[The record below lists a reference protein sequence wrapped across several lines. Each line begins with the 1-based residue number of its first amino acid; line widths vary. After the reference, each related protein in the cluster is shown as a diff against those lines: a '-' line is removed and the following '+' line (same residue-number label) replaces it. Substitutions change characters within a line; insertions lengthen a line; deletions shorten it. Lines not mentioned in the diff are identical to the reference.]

1 MVQPY
6 ERDGFTGCEMVG
18 LHEAFKKGDLD
29 LVRSLLHNP
38 ADFPNCQWPGG
49 GSILEYAIYHAPLA
63 FIRSLIGLGITV
75 NYEDA
80 AGFPC
85 LIATLSTEREDRLD
99 VLKLLLEQS
108 ADVQQRG
115 VNNYTPLHYAV
126 ARNDA
131 PAVELLLTFGADP
144 DRENQHQRLRNAL
157 ARSGSRG
164 SWRFRSGSSSAQV
177 CEELE
182 RA

>member
-38 ADFPNCQWPGG
+38 PDFPNCPLPGG
-49 GSILEYAIYHAPLA
+49 GSILEYAIYHAPLS
-63 FIRSLIGLGITV
+63 FIQSLIALGITV
-75 NYEDA
+75 NYDAA

-85 LIATLSTEREDRLD
+85 LIATLSTEREDRVE
-99 VLKLLLEQS
+99 VLKLLLEHS

-115 VNNYTPLHYAV
+115 VNDYTPLHYAV
-126 ARNDA
+126 ARNDVR
-131 PAVELLLTFGADP
+131 AVELLLAFGADP
-144 DRENQHQRLRNAL
+144 D
-157 ARSGSRG
+157 ARTNIDDYATPLQEAEIAGRG
-164 SWRFRSGSSSAQV
+164 DSKAAQV
-177 CEELE
+177 L
-182 RA
+182 RRFVKK